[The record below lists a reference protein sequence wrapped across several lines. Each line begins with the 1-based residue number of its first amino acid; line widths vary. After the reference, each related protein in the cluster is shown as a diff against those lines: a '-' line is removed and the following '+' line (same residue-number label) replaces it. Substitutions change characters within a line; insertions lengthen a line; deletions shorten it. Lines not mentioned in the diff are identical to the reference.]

1 MGWSGNFRIPASPR
15 RRAYILRTSAVSFLQ
30 PPFFQELPRLAPS
43 RGARVVQLPA
53 DEADHHAF
61 ARDALKE
68 SIQRLNRVPD
78 GHVAALFGLVLRPA
92 DGENAG
98 RQLVR
103 QARLGLGDHCR
114 RLDHSPRAD
123 HLRAAYKWPRRRR
136 PAGRAES
143 QVPFEETLASVQAD
157 VVSAQDIN
165 GWLNANLE
173 KLQRFVERELRYRN
187 NSGQVYVQQITPEE
201 VMSEA
206 IANALDGRTEKPE
219 KVTLEPWLYFLARA
233 AIDRLAEQARGA
245 EGEVEL
251 DSSVKRE
258 EATGSDDAMFQFHQ
272 PDEMLTNEDV
282 IPDGGTAT
290 PEQIAASDEVM
301 GMIEAVLRNAHHE
314 DREAFILF
322 TMEGFTAQE
331 IAVITERK
339 PEEVR
344 ASIAKARE
352 QLRKALPVAE
362 QLRNKLI
369 EHSKSA

>member
-1 MGWSGNFRIPASPR
+1 
-15 RRAYILRTSAVSFLQ
+15 
-30 PPFFQELPRLAPS
+30 
-43 RGARVVQLPA
+43 
-53 DEADHHAF
+53 
-61 ARDALKE
+61 
-68 SIQRLNRVPD
+68 
-78 GHVAALFGLVLRPA
+78 
-92 DGENAG
+92 
-98 RQLVR
+98 
-103 QARLGLGDHCR
+103 
-114 RLDHSPRAD
+114 
-123 HLRAAYKWPRRRR
+123 
-136 PAGRAES
+136 
-143 QVPFEETLASVQAD
+143 
-157 VVSAQDIN
+157 
-165 GWLNANLE
+165 
-173 KLQRFVERELRYRN
+173 
-187 NSGQVYVQQITPEE
+187 
-201 VMSEA
+201 MSEA

-251 DSSVKRE
+251 DSSVGRE

-282 IPDGGTAT
+282 IADGGTAT

-322 TMEGFTAQE
+322 TMEGFTVQE

-344 ASIAKARE
+344 TSIAKARE

>member
-1 MGWSGNFRIPASPR
+1 MNVHFTYKLSKTADLENLITQRIEKLQKRLQVFRPDMVSLYGSVDEHPKMGFNVALNLRLPSGQLAAREVSDTAS
-15 RRAYILRTSAVSFLQ
+15 SAIKSCFD
-30 PPFFQELPRLAPS
+30 S
-43 RGARVVQLPA
+43 
-53 DEADHHAF
+53 
-61 ARDALKE
+61 LKE
-68 SIQRLNRVPD
+68 
-78 GHVAALFGLVLRPA
+78 
-92 DGENAG
+92 
-98 RQLVR
+98 QL
-103 QARLGLGDHCR
+103 AKHM
-114 RLDHSPRAD
+114 D